1 MSAKR
6 RAANG
11 KRQRKK
17 VLHEM
22 KSLEKRIVDNAN
34 AHLTALKTRRHKT
47 SLSEAQAQ
55 QIISRIGG
63 VLEQLLAAIKQAHEC
78 IIGGRRIA
86 NEEEISAHTMVP
98 STPSSVVRPCR
109 SSRSV
114 TNSGSVRAVTVSPL
128 TISDTM
134 TTRVTPPLR
143 TLH

>member
-1 MSAKR
+1 MPAKR

-22 KSLEKRIVDNAN
+22 KSLEKRIADNAN

-86 NEEEISAHTMVP
+86 NEEEICPYDGTVNAI
-98 STPSSVVRPCR
+98 VRGKAGANVEFGNKLWLGEGCD
-109 SSRSV
+109 
-114 TNSGSVRAVTVSPL
+114 GLTV
-128 TISDTM
+128 DYK
-134 TTRVTPPLR
+134 
-143 TLH
+143 